1 MDKIYSKKGKSQ
13 LDRMQSLLC
22 MFPEERFDE
31 LPKWLQNDYHKLD
44 KLIEL
49 VVKRRPFQELTVQE
63 MKWVNGVFRV
73 VKDLDRKYY
82 RKKEIEQPPLLH
94 PGHPIHQ
101 SPPHS
106 PSRLPSMREKAV
118 KQWIVFPKKGKS
130 RNKLCNCGSG
140 LKKKRCCWNIQRYKR
155 I

>member
-1 MDKIYSKKGKSQ
+1 MDKIYSQKGKSQ
-13 LDRMQSLLC
+13 LDKMQNLLSI
-22 MFPEERFDE
+22 FPEERFDE

-49 VVKRRPFQELTVQE
+49 VIKRRPFQQLTVQE

-73 VKDLDRKYY
+73 VRDLDRKYY
-82 RKKEIEQPPLLH
+82 RKKEPEQPSFNPH
-94 PGHPIHQ
+94 HWPIR
-101 SPPHS
+101 SPMIS
-106 PSRLPSMREKAV
+106 SRWTEKAV
-118 KQWIVFPKKGKS
+118 RKLVVVPKKGTD

>member
-1 MDKIYSKKGKSQ
+1 MDKIYSQKGKSQ
-13 LDRMQSLLC
+13 LDKMQNLLSI
-22 MFPEERFDE
+22 FPEERFDE

-49 VVKRRPFQELTVQE
+49 VIKRRPFQQLTVQE

-73 VKDLDRKYY
+73 VRDLDRKYY
-82 RKKEIEQPPLLH
+82 RKKEPEQPLSH
-94 PGHPIHQ
+94 PHHWPIH
-101 SPPHS
+101 SPMVS
-106 PSRLPSMREKAV
+106 SNWTEKAV
-118 KQWIVFPKKGKS
+118 RKLVVIPKKGTE

-140 LKKKRCCWNIQRYKR
+140 LKKKRCCWNIKRYKR

>member
-1 MDKIYSKKGKSQ
+1 MILVDKIHSQKGKSQ
-13 LDRMQSLLC
+13 FDKMQNLLC

-44 KLIEL
+44 KLIES
-49 VVKRRPFQELTVQE
+49 VIKRRPFQELTVRE

-73 VKDLDRKYY
+73 VRDLDRKYY
-82 RKKEIEQPPLLH
+82 RKKEPEQPSFH
-94 PGHPIHQ
+94 PHHWPTN
-101 SPPHS
+101 SPTRS
-106 PSRLPSMREKAV
+106 SNWTEKAV
-118 KQWIVFPKKGKS
+118 RKLVVIPKKGTD

-140 LKKKRCCWNIQRYKR
+140 LKKKRCCWNIKRYKQ

>member
-1 MDKIYSKKGKSQ
+1 MDKIHSQKGKSQ
-13 LDRMQSLLC
+13 LDKMQNLLC

-49 VVKRRPFQELTVQE
+49 VIKRRPFQQLTIQE
-63 MKWVNGVFRV
+63 MKWVNGIFRV
-73 VKDLDRKYY
+73 VRDLDRKYY
-82 RKKEIEQPPLLH
+82 RKKEPEEPLHH
-94 PGHPIHQ
+94 PFRGMNPRR
-101 SPPHS
+101 S
-106 PSRLPSMREKAV
+106 PSKLSDWTEKAMKKWV
-118 KQWIVFPKKGKS
+118 VVPKKGRE

-140 LKKKRCCWNIQRYKR
+140 LKKKRCCWNIKRYKR